1 MALLTA
7 VIHRDITHK
16 QCCNFSDSSTALCVV
31 CTAVIGGGENR
42 TGVEWAL
49 EKKGTSSKIILN

>member
-7 VIHRDITHK
+7 VIHRDVTHK

-42 TGVEWAL
+42 TVDKGSERRQ
-49 EKKGTSSKIILN
+49 EKTA